1 MCSISVDRCHPG
13 PRARTVFSS
22 AQKPQPGELLPRNA
36 LPHGRKI
43 RVAILLFRF
52 AQNRRV
58 KCGNGE
64 ENSRPAA
71 FHQFDHAIHFC
82 AFWIQ
87 DRACTGG
94 QREIHPVSQ
103 AIGKKQFRDGKRYVL
118 LAKIEHAAREPR
130 FVASMSAWRCTAA
143 FGAPPLPEV

>member
-1 MCSISVDRCHPG
+1 MNSAASPSPMPSR
-13 PRARTVFSS
+13 PRARTVSPALKNLS
-22 AQKPQPGELLPRNA
+22 GRASPAETA

-87 DRACTGG
+87 DRACHRRAAGNTSRFPGHR
-94 QREIHPVSQ
+94 Q
-103 AIGKKQFRDGKRYVL
+103 KQFRRRKTLRPPRDRSSTPR
-118 LAKIEHAAREPR
+118 AKPGSL
-130 FVASMSAWRCTAA
+130 ASMSAC
-143 FGAPPLPEV
+143 GAPRFARLRSEV